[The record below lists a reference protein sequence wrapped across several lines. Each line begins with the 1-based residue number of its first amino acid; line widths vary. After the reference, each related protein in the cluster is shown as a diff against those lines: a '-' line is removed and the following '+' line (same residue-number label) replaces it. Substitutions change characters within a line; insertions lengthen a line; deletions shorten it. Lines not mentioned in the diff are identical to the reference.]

1 MFPQRAGEVGARRL
15 VVSNGAEVKPDA
27 PVRTQREEVGERLTS
42 PLQDGRARP
51 TLSLHSSARK

>member
-27 PVRTQREEVGERLTS
+27 PFGRSVRRWGN
-42 PLQDGRARP
+42 G
-51 TLSLHSSARK
+51 